1 MESKFTSLPQN
12 TLKKVEEFVAS
23 QMHPT
28 NDLTGSTTVATES
41 GNHGQTRTKYI
52 PKFTVDGYGRWR
64 EVHCL
69 ADGKEDLGVAKTKNI
84 ILHDVFAGLD
94 IKCDSTSDRGFSQ
107 TSSYT
112 SRSRNSHA
120 SERKTSKNSQANIE
134 CRETP
139 ETAGTQR
146 GYIEELSNSLR
157 YNTFPGIGKSQW
169 ESSTKETYVPKSIPS
184 QWLEPQV
191 DFAVKKDAL
200 MKWAEYDVYRKRLKK
215 AWDKYMADAPKT
227 ERQGIS

>member
-23 QMHPT
+23 QMKPT
-28 NDLTGSTTVATES
+28 NDLTESTIATGS
-41 GNHGQTRTKYI
+41 GYGQTKAKYI

-69 ADGKEDLGVAKTKNI
+69 ADSKEDTGEVKTKNNV
-84 ILHDVFAGLD
+84 LHDVFAGLD
-94 IKCDSTSDRGFSQ
+94 VKSGSDNDRRFSQ
-107 TSSYT
+107 TSCYT

-120 SERKTSKNSQANIE
+120 SERKHSNNSQAKIE
-134 CRETP
+134 CTETP
-139 ETAGTQR
+139 GTAGTHR

-184 QWLEPQV
+184 QWLEPQA

-215 AWDKYMADAPKT
+215 AWDKYIADAPKT